1 MALSLQSIENLIDLV
16 EIKVSAMEIYDQDDA
31 RDLENLAA
39 TWSELVTQLADRK
52 AARER
57 LTVVTFNLQNHEAD
71 RAAA

>member
-31 RDLENLAA
+31 RDLEYLAA
-39 TWSELVTQLADRK
+39 TRSELTTQLADRK

-57 LTVVTFNLQNHEAD
+57 LTVVTFNPQNHDAN

>member
-16 EIKVSAMEIYDQDDA
+16 EIKVSDMEIYDQEDA
-31 RDLENLAA
+31 RDLEYSAA
-39 TWSELVTQLADRK
+39 MWSELTTQLEDRK

-57 LTVVTFNLQNHEAD
+57 LTAVTFNPQNHEAD